1 VNSLTYLN
9 ISQNK
14 LDPESSQLMGVF
26 LTLTRALKEFRFSA
40 TAPQYPKLVASMTNG
55 DKERPCLTVIK
66 LDCSQNCPSTKER
79 TDFVQFL
86 KNFPNLKSLNVAGSL
101 ASADEL
107 IMVIRTMNSL
117 TKLDVSDNDLT
128 DQGIIALTKFMAS
141 NPLSIKKLYMNKVF
155 NRVSPDRPRVMEQ
168 LLTTLNITKITKLQ
182 LRGAPR
188 ANFALKDQ
196 LIDLI
201 FGLLTNVHL
210 LSIDISGHQAGDD
223 LAIALAKVL
232 GRNSTLQTIYWD
244 HNEVTIAGLQAIK
257 LGLQRNS
264 SLRLFE
270 LPFMDIFD
278 LRNKQDTDRELLLP
292 LIQDIQKIVSAIP
305 EKRSEKNLHVV
316 PTRIPLKEYS
326 YHQAHKVSTVFR
338 TRPLVLSPTPL
349 ETTSEPSPVS
359 KGDNKD

>member
-1 VNSLTYLN
+1 
-9 ISQNK
+9 
-14 LDPESSQLMGVF
+14 
-26 LTLTRALKEFRFSA
+26 
-40 TAPQYPKLVASMTNG
+40 
-55 DKERPCLTVIK
+55 
-66 LDCSQNCPSTKER
+66 
-79 TDFVQFL
+79 
-86 KNFPNLKSLNVAGSL
+86 LNVAGSL

-232 GRNSTLQTIYWD
+232 GRNSTLRTIYWD
-244 HNEVTIAGLQAIK
+244 HNEVTIVGLQAIK

-264 SLRLFE
+264 SLILFE

-278 LRNKQDTDRELLLP
+278 LRNHTDTDKELLLS
-292 LIQDIQKIVSAIP
+292 LIQDIQKIVSEIP
-305 EKRSEKNLHVV
+305 EKHSEKNLHIG
-316 PTRIPLKEYS
+316 PTRLPLKEFS
-326 YHQAHKVSTVFR
+326 YHQVHKASTVFR
-338 TRPLVLSPTPL
+338 TRPSLS
-349 ETTSEPSPVS
+349 SPSPVETTTEPPTVI